1 MTGSDRAR
9 QTPARYTA
17 PTLASN
23 PVAQAAAVA
32 RYALAYEH
40 DVQLL
45 EVAVN
50 DAHEKYV
57 DTLSKN
63 MPTTVEEWKNRL
75 KLYMQP
81 CQDYFVR
88 MFTSNGDCY
97 DALNL
102 FRQFRKV
109 YWQSFL
115 L

>member
-1 MTGSDRAR
+1 
-9 QTPARYTA
+9 
-17 PTLASN
+17 
-23 PVAQAAAVA
+23 
-32 RYALAYEH
+32 LAYEH

-81 CQDYFVR
+81 PRKFISKK
-88 MFTSNGDCY
+88 SNIKPY
-97 DALNL
+97 TISPWSQNKTL
-102 FRQFRKV
+102 
-109 YWQSFL
+109 
-115 L
+115 